1 MKKNRFLA
9 LALSLLMALAL
20 PLGAFAE
27 ENEPDTLL
35 EGLVTEVLEQG
46 FVMEDIELGSVLL
59 NVDETTRSGRH
70 SGRGRGRPVRVRG
83 MTAASRAAPAG
94 ACRPRGLLPAAAQWT
109 CPWAC
114 CSPATRPSAM

>member
-1 MKKNRFLA
+1 MKKNRF

-59 NVDETTRSGRH
+59 NVDETTVMDFIKYAIRYFITTQQHYEWR
-70 SGRGRGRPVRVRG
+70 
-83 MTAASRAAPAG
+83 
-94 ACRPRGLLPAAAQWT
+94 
-109 CPWAC
+109 
-114 CSPATRPSAM
+114 

>member
-46 FVMEDIELGSVLL
+46 FVMKDL
-59 NVDETTRSGRH
+59 NTYSKAPGFVEHTTRLYKEYPEMVEQIFLEMFTIDGQPAKKMFKKITPIVMKA
-70 SGRGRGRPVRVRG
+70 GIFNLMKDGIRGV
-83 MTAASRAAPAG
+83 G
-94 ACRPRGLLPAAAQWT
+94 AI
-109 CPWAC
+109 
-114 CSPATRPSAM
+114 